1 MDHLYRPPLLPVHLR
16 LQIHHRQPT
25 PEQPLHTMR
34 PLITQPQT
42 TDATTGTIPQHGTTP
57 HLSIE
62 AIILLTVKVALEII
76 IAKVTPDTTIP
87 HAIPTD
93 PAGKHYTNEEHF

>member
-1 MDHLYRPPLLPVHLR
+1 MK
-16 LQIHHRQPT
+16 
-25 PEQPLHTMR
+25 

-42 TDATTGTIPQHGTTP
+42 TDATTGTIPQHGMTP
-57 HLSIE
+57 HLAIE
-62 AIILLTVKVALEII
+62 AIVLLTVKVALEII

-93 PAGKHYTNEEHF
+93 PAGKHYITEEHF

>member
-1 MDHLYRPPLLPVHLR
+1 M
-16 LQIHHRQPT
+16 
-25 PEQPLHTMR
+25 
-34 PLITQPQT
+34 
-42 TDATTGTIPQHGTTP
+42 TP

-62 AIILLTVKVALEII
+62 AITLLTVKVALEII